1 MDVYREG
8 QATERFADEGKTG
21 LTAKKGRPTL
31 RTVDGDQEALQRLLR
46 CRLAKTPLAMV
57 DESTL
62 DAVEVELASR
72 YSSRTIKNTW
82 AVLAKALA
90 QAVKWKRITRNP
102 AQTTNAPEVARN
114 RKVRHYTLEEM
125 LALQRACAT
134 SCDPHPVLPAY
145 VAVAFMTGARPEELL
160 ALQWPD
166 IDFAAGEFR
175 VTKVLARSQKLGHY
189 VRVGAKTEDSETYVL
204 VPQFALEAL
213 KSLYNDYLMLKQT
226 YGLGWNS
233 DLVVFWAPPGC
244 NFGKRWS
251 QDGLYHA
258 ISHRAK
264 RARLPWFGAY
274 GFRHGCATYL
284 LEQGEDIHVVKE
296 TLRHSTITLTSDT
309 YAARTRKIT
318 GRARAAFDRAETGAI
333 IKLPERQVN

>member
-1 MDVYREG
+1 M
-8 QATERFADEGKTG
+8 
-21 LTAKKGRPTL
+21 TAKSGRPTL
-31 RTVDGDQEALQRLLR
+31 RTVDGDREALQRLLR
-46 CRLAKTPLAMV
+46 CRLVKTPLAMV
-57 DESTL
+57 NENTL
-62 DAVEVELASR
+62 DAVEAELASR

-102 AQTTNAPEVARN
+102 AQTTDAPEVARN

-189 VRVGAKTEDSETYVL
+189 VRTGAKTEDSETMSWSRSLRWKRSGRSTATSCCSSRPTASAVIPIRSCSGPRLAATSASAGHRTDSITPSVTGRNVL
-204 VPQFALEAL
+204 NCRGSVPTASGTAARP
-213 KSLYNDYLMLKQT
+213 T
-226 YGLGWNS
+226 CWN
-233 DLVVFWAPPGC
+233 
-244 NFGKRWS
+244 
-251 QDGLYHA
+251 
-258 ISHRAK
+258 
-264 RARLPWFGAY
+264 RARTF
-274 GFRHGCATYL
+274 
-284 LEQGEDIHVVKE
+284 
-296 TLRHSTITLTSDT
+296 TS
-309 YAARTRKIT
+309 
-318 GRARAAFDRAETGAI
+318 
-333 IKLPERQVN
+333 